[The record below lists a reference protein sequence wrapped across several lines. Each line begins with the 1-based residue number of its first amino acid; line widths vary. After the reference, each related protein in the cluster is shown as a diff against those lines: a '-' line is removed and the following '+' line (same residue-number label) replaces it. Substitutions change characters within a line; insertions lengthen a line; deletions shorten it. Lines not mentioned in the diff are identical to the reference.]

1 MGDFSNKIK
10 DFFWKFKQ
18 NKKAQIIVLVVVLV
32 LAVTIIGLFVF
43 LSKEKQETV
52 LKNENVNIEKETV
65 RHIDGIE
72 VEEGKEN
79 LFPWTIVIE
88 NYVSVRPQAG
98 LQEANLV
105 YEFLAEGGIT
115 RFLAVYASGEH
126 IELIGP
132 VRSARHYI
140 VALAEEYHGLF
151 AHIGGSP
158 QALGILN
165 VNDYLTDLNQFG
177 YSQYYWRDAGLAAP
191 HNLFTSSD
199 LMSFAQR
206 DLNGDNEEGTYTP
219 YKFKEKEEK
228 PAEPTEEKYIQVNLS
243 SGSYNVEWKYDSKNA
258 NYLRFN
264 GGVEHRDKATDE
276 QLKAKNIIVQFSET
290 SLLAEGTG
298 RIDIQTIGEGEAI
311 VFSNGEATV
320 GTWKKEERG
329 DRTLFYDSEGDEI
342 EFNPGKIWI
351 EIVPTDKEVLYN

>member
-18 NKKAQIIVLVVVLV
+18 NKKAQIIVLVVLLV
-32 LAVTIIGLFVF
+32 VIATIIGLVVF
-43 LSKEKQETV
+43 WPKEKPETIV
-52 LKNENVNIEKETV
+52 EKENVNVEKTGI
-65 RHIDGIE
+65 RYIDGE
-72 VEEGKEN
+72 KVEQGMEN

-115 RFLAVYASGEH
+115 RFLAVYASGDH

-140 VALAEEYHGLF
+140 VDLAEEYHGLF

-177 YSQYYWRDAGLAAP
+177 YSQYYWRDEAVAAP

-199 LMSFAQR
+199 LMFFAQR
-206 DLNGDNEEGTYTP
+206 DLIGEDTEGTYTP
-219 YKFKEKEEK
+219 YKFKEKEETPEK
-228 PAEPTEEKYIQVNLS
+228 PTEEKYIQVNLS
-243 SGSYNVEWKYDSKNA
+243 SGSYNVEWKYDSENN

-276 QLKAKNIIVQFSET
+276 QLKTKNIIVQFAET
-290 SLLAEGTG
+290 SLLEEGTG
-298 RIDIQTIGEGEAI
+298 RLDIKTVGDGRAI
-311 VFSNGEATV
+311 VFMDGQAVE
-320 GTWKKEERG
+320 GTWKKEKTG

-342 EFNPGKIWI
+342 EFNPGKTWI